1 MPYLHYEKSTTQA
14 EMRKWMDQSSK
25 SHDRQAIFKQK
36 PSETTL
42 TITLSHQN
50 TGITDSSSTSSNLQ
64 ESDPEDELNPAPE
77 SGPEPEEGV
86 FGEFISKCMKD
97 PPEQYLI
104 GGYLNKE
111 PPLHMRRSLDQFY
124 YISKLDD
131 MIDYLDM
138 DQVIYKH
145 FDKKMPKK
153 KKSQPSASPTG
164 SWETE
169 TTMSESLGS
178 VTSENVYLEAK
189 HSEAFKELLRKW
201 EKESKT
207 TEEHP
212 IVIVDQLWLWVI
224 GGGKLSR
231 LEMCIADGC
240 Y

>member
-1 MPYLHYEKSTTQA
+1 
-14 EMRKWMDQSSK
+14 MDQSTK
-25 SHDRQAIFKQK
+25 SYGRQAIFKQK

-50 TGITDSSSTSSNLQ
+50 TEITDSSSTSSNLQ
-64 ESDPEDELNPAPE
+64 ESDPEDEPNPAPE
-77 SGPEPEEGV
+77 SCPEPEEGV

-138 DQVIYKH
+138 DQVVYKH

-153 KKSQPSASPTG
+153 KKFQPGASPSG

-178 VTSENVYLEAK
+178 VTSENVYLETK
-189 HSEAFKELLRKW
+189 HSEAFKELLQKW

-224 GGGKLSR
+224 DGGKLSR
-231 LEMCIADGC
+231 LEMYIPDGC

>member
-14 EMRKWMDQSSK
+14 EMRKWMDQSTK
-25 SHDRQAIFKQK
+25 SYDRQAIFKQK
-36 PSETTL
+36 PSDTTL
-42 TITLSHQN
+42 TITLSRQN
-50 TGITDSSSTSSNLQ
+50 TEITDSSSTSSNLQ
-64 ESDPEDELNPAPE
+64 ESDPEDEPNPAPE
-77 SGPEPEEGV
+77 SGPEPEGV

-131 MIDYLDM
+131 MMDYLDM
-138 DQVIYKH
+138 DQVVYKH

-153 KKSQPSASPTG
+153 KSQPSASPSG

-178 VTSENVYLEAK
+178 VTSENVYLETK
-189 HSEAFKELLRKW
+189 HSEAFKELLQKW

-207 TEEHP
+207 TEEYP

-224 GGGKLSR
+224 DGGKLSR
-231 LEMCIADGC
+231 LEMYIADGF

>member
-1 MPYLHYEKSTTQA
+1 
-14 EMRKWMDQSSK
+14 MDQSTK
-25 SHDRQAIFKQK
+25 SYDRQAIFKQK

-42 TITLSHQN
+42 IITLSHQN
-50 TGITDSSSTSSNLQ
+50 TEITDSSSTSSNLQ
-64 ESDPEDELNPAPE
+64 ESDPEDEPNPAPE
-77 SGPEPEEGV
+77 SGPEPEGV
-86 FGEFISKCMKD
+86 FGEFISKRMKD

-104 GGYLNKE
+104 SDYLNKE

-138 DQVIYKH
+138 DQVVYKH
-145 FDKKMPKK
+145 FDKKIPK
-153 KKSQPSASPTG
+153 KKSQPSVSPSG

-178 VTSENVYLEAK
+178 VTSENVYLETK
-189 HSEAFKELLRKW
+189 HSEAFKELLQKW

-224 GGGKLSR
+224 DGGKLSR
-231 LEMCIADGC
+231 LEMYIAD
-240 Y
+240 

>member
-1 MPYLHYEKSTTQA
+1 
-14 EMRKWMDQSSK
+14 MRKWMDQSTK
-25 SHDRQAIFKQK
+25 SYDRQAIFKRK
-36 PSETTL
+36 PSETML

-50 TGITDSSSTSSNLQ
+50 TEITDSSSTSSNLQ
-64 ESDPEDELNPAPE
+64 ESDLGDEPDPAPE
-77 SGPEPEEGV
+77 LGQEPEGV

-97 PPEQYLI
+97 PAEQYLI

-138 DQVIYKH
+138 DQVVYKH

-153 KKSQPSASPTG
+153 KSQPSASPSG

-169 TTMSESLGS
+169 TTMSESPGS
-178 VTSENVYLEAK
+178 VTSENVHLETK
-189 HSEAFKELLRKW
+189 HSEAFKDLLQKW

-224 GGGKLSR
+224 DGGKLSR
-231 LEMCIADGC
+231 LEMYIADG
-240 Y
+240 YY

>member
-1 MPYLHYEKSTTQA
+1 
-14 EMRKWMDQSSK
+14 MDQSTK
-25 SHDRQAIFKQK
+25 SYDRQAIFKQK

-42 TITLSHQN
+42 IITLSHQN
-50 TGITDSSSTSSNLQ
+50 TEITDSSTTSSNLQ
-64 ESDPEDELNPAPE
+64 PNPTPE
-77 SGPEPEEGV
+77 SGPEPEGV

-138 DQVIYKH
+138 DQVVYKH

-153 KKSQPSASPTG
+153 KKSQPSASPSG

-169 TTMSESLGS
+169 TTMSESLGN
-178 VTSENVYLEAK
+178 VTSENLYLETK
-189 HSEAFKELLRKW
+189 HSEAFKELLQKW

-224 GGGKLSR
+224 DGGKLPR
-231 LEMCIADGC
+231 LEMYIADGC

>member
-14 EMRKWMDQSSK
+14 EMRKWIDQSTK
-25 SHDRQAIFKQK
+25 SYDRQTIFKQK
-36 PSETTL
+36 PNETTL
-42 TITLSHQN
+42 TITLSRRN
-50 TGITDSSSTSSNLQ
+50 TEITDSSTTSSNLQ
-64 ESDPEDELNPAPE
+64 ESGPEEEPNPAPE
-77 SGPEPEEGV
+77 SGPEPEGV
-86 FGEFISKCMKD
+86 FGEFISNCMKD

-104 GGYLNKE
+104 RGYLNKE

-124 YISKLDD
+124 YISKLGD

-138 DQVIYKH
+138 DQVVYKH

-153 KKSQPSASPTG
+153 KRPQPNASPSG

-169 TTMSESLGS
+169 TSMSESLGT
-178 VTSENVYLEAK
+178 VTSENVSLETK
-189 HSEAFKELLRKW
+189 HSEAFKELLKKW
-201 EKESKT
+201 EKERKP

-224 GGGKLSR
+224 DGSTLSR
-231 LEMCIADGC
+231 LEMYIADGC